1 MNPQLK
7 VYNLAD
13 PANPIVRA
21 TLTNSAASGFAY
33 RITKRGSLA
42 YLLEDSGTLRIVD
55 VSQSSNPI
63 PRGSLPGAS
72 GGYGRYD
79 FAFSADGQRLFVGT
93 GTGFN
98 VIDVTNPNAPSL
110 QGSNNIGSRV
120 FGLDVVQ
127 NLIFVA
133 SSGGGVLVFDITDPL
148 QPVLVRS
155 YATPTFTAFRGG
167 GVSDVTVQGDYV
179 YAACGT
185 SGLLVLKM
193 QDLVRPEIFIT
204 NPTFSPEFLTSN
216 STLDLGGS
224 AQDNKGVTRVTWA
237 NDRGGGGEVSNSLD
251 NWFVSGIA
259 LQPGTN
265 ILTATA
271 FDQAGNSGS
280 DALTVIYQTP
290 KQNQTITF
298 PAMANRTF
306 GDAPVPLAAAASSGL
321 PVSFSVVSGPASLSN
336 NVLSLLGAGAVTVQ
350 ASQPGNDF
358 FNPAPPTNVSF
369 SVAKADQGIAFAA
382 LPDKSAGDP
391 PFALSATASSGL
403 PVSFGIVSGPAV
415 LDTNVVTLLGG
426 GLVTV
431 SAWQPG
437 NFELQRGGDGAAHF
451 QRGQDS
457 ADDQLRRVEPANLR

>member
-1 MNPQLK
+1 MAAHYRQPANYVRNFALTNDAVFLATDFGVEVADTTTPDRPWIRAYRALGQMQRIVLDGGRAYSVTTGGGLNIVTIDSASQLSPAGTIPGGLYILDICLSSDAYVVGGDNLNPQLK

-21 TLTNSAASGFAY
+21 TLTTSAASGFAY

-148 QPVLVRS
+148 QPVLRWS

-179 YAACGT
+179 YAAC
-185 SGLLVLKM
+185 V
-193 QDLVRPEIFIT
+193 
-204 NPTFSPEFLTSN
+204 
-216 STLDLGGS
+216 
-224 AQDNKGVTRVTWA
+224 
-237 NDRGGGGEVSNSLD
+237 
-251 NWFVSGIA
+251 
-259 LQPGTN
+259 
-265 ILTATA
+265 
-271 FDQAGNSGS
+271 
-280 DALTVIYQTP
+280 
-290 KQNQTITF
+290 
-298 PAMANRTF
+298 
-306 GDAPVPLAAAASSGL
+306 
-321 PVSFSVVSGPASLSN
+321 
-336 NVLSLLGAGAVTVQ
+336 
-350 ASQPGNDF
+350 
-358 FNPAPPTNVSF
+358 
-369 SVAKADQGIAFAA
+369 
-382 LPDKSAGDP
+382 
-391 PFALSATASSGL
+391 
-403 PVSFGIVSGPAV
+403 
-415 LDTNVVTLLGG
+415 
-426 GLVTV
+426 
-431 SAWQPG
+431 
-437 NFELQRGGDGAAHF
+437 
-451 QRGQDS
+451 
-457 ADDQLRRVEPANLR
+457 